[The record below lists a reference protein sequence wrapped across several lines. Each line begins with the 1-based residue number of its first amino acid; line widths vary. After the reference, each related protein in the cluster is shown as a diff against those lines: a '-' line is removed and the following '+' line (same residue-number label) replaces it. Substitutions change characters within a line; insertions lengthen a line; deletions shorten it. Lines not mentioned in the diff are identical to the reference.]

1 MNIHPNAR
9 TTPKIRAEIKE
20 STLTTTQKAE
30 KHNIGFKTAKKWETR
45 EETTD
50 KSHRPNKLQT

>member
-30 KHNIGFKTAKKWETR
+30 NSLVPL
-45 EETTD
+45 TT
-50 KSHRPNKLQT
+50 